1 MTQMRLAREGHISE
15 AMERVAVR
23 EGLEAETIRAEVARG
38 RMVIPANVHHERL
51 DPMAIGLAARVK
63 INANIGSSPTT
74 SGVEEEVEK
83 LALAQRWGAD
93 TVMDLSTG
101 KRIDETREAI
111 LAAATVPIGTV
122 PIYQAL
128 ERVDRIEDLSAEVLL
143 ETIEHQAR
151 QGVDY
156 MTIHAGVLLAH
167 LPLCRRRVTGI
178 VSPRRRHPRRWMVE
192 HERENPLYEAFD
204 EVLRDLRRARR
215 DDLARRRPAAR
226 LDRRRLRR
234 GPVRRAAD
242 ARQAD
247 RAGLGARRP
256 GDGRGAGPRAA
267 RPARANVKKQQRALP
282 RSALLHARPAGH
294 RHRARL

>member
-1 MTQMRLAREGHISE
+1 MTQMDLAREGTISA
-15 AMERVAVR
+15 AMERVAER
-23 EGLEAETIRAEVARG
+23 EGLDAGTIRDEVARG

-74 SGVEEEVEK
+74 SGTEEEVGK

-101 KRIDETREAI
+101 KRIDATREAI
-111 LAAATVPIGTV
+111 IAAATVPIGTV

-128 ERVDRIEDLSAEVLL
+128 ERVERIEDLSAAVLL
-143 ETIEHQAR
+143 DVISHQAR

-167 LPLCRRRVTGI
+167 LPLTRRRVTGI
-178 VSPRRRHPRRWMVE
+178 VSRGGGILARWMVE

-204 EVLRDLRRARR
+204 EI
-215 DDLARRRPAAR
+215 
-226 LDRRRLRR
+226 
-234 GPVRRAAD
+234 
-242 ARQAD
+242 
-247 RAGLGARRP
+247 LGICREHDVTISL
-256 GDGRGAGPRAA
+256 GDGLD
-267 RPARANVKKQQRALP
+267 PARSPMPPTRP
-282 RSALLHARPAGH
+282 SSPSCARWAS
-294 RHRARL
+294 